1 MKVPS
6 GPVFALCS
14 LLLLLL
20 LLLQVSGSRGLVLQ
34 PRGKGTM
41 DNGDA
46 GSTAPDKRCGKLR
59 TDRDGG

>member
-20 LLLQVSGSRGLVLQ
+20 LLQVPGSRGLVPQ

-41 DNGDA
+41 DKGDA
-46 GSTAPDKRCGKLR
+46 GSTTSDKRCEKLS
-59 TDRDGG
+59 TDTDGG

>member
-14 LLLLLL
+14 LLLLL

-41 DNGDA
+41 GNGDA
-46 GSTAPDKRCGKLR
+46 GSTAPDKRCEKLS
-59 TDRDGG
+59 TDTDGG